1 MSTLPDTY
9 ITPEEYLEFERKA
22 DYKNEYLDGKIY
34 AMSGVSRQHDWIESQ
49 LSFLIYQHL
58 EGKDC
63 HSYSSGMRVRI
74 ETRSVC
80 TYPDLSVVCGQAQF
94 TDPHVDTLT
103 NPILLIEVLSPS
115 TENYDR
121 GLKAEIYREIPS
133 LQELLLISQDRF
145 KVELYRREPDGGWRL
160 EEAKGLDASIELKSI
175 AYTLRLSDLYKRL
188 VQQA

>member
-1 MSTLPDTY
+1 MPTPADTS
-9 ITPEEYLEFERKA
+9 ITPAECLEFERQA
-22 DYKNEYLDGKIY
+22 EYKNE
-34 AMSGVSRQHDWIESQ
+34 
-49 LSFLIYQHL
+49 SFLIDQH
-58 EGKDC
+58 
-63 HSYSSGMRVRI
+63 
-74 ETRSVC
+74 
-80 TYPDLSVVCGQAQF
+80 
-94 TDPHVDTLT
+94 
-103 NPILLIEVLSPS
+103 

-175 AYTLRLSDLYKRL
+175 AYTLRLSGLYKRL